1 MIADQGPR
9 VALVHDWLN
18 QMGGAERVLLEISRL
33 YPQAPIYTSIYD
45 PAAVDGAF
53 LDKDVRTSVMQVMP
67 AVFEQHRRYLPVYAA
82 TFARW
87 WINDADVIVSNASG
101 FCRWIPT
108 DRSTTHVC
116 YCLTP
121 PRYLWDTDRYLAA
134 ERDFPESLEPLAR
147 LGLDWLRRLDQVMA
161 DRTDQFIAISNA
173 VAARIRR
180 YYGRSAQVI
189 YPPVRVERFGPTAA
203 ERIGDHLLLVSR
215 LAPYKR
221 IDLAI
226 RACNRLRLP
235 LRIVGSGRA
244 EPDLRAI
251 AGPTIE
257 FAGRVDEERL
267 RDELSRCRAVLFPG
281 EEDFGLVPIEAQAS
295 GRPVLAYAG
304 GGALETVLPG
314 ETGEFFD
321 QPTTGAL
328 VAALETFDAGGYDPD
343 AMIAN
348 AQQYSHRRF
357 EREFTQ
363 AVRQAGAPPPAGDPR
378 TADVR

>member
-1 MIADQGPR
+1 MAPAETGPR

-18 QMGGAERVLLEISRL
+18 QMGGAERVLLEMGRL
-33 YPQAPIYTSIYD
+33 YPGAPIYTSIYD
-45 PAAVDGAF
+45 PAVMDPEF
-53 LDKDVRTSVMQVMP
+53 LEKDIRTSLMQVMP

-87 WINDADVIVSNASG
+87 WIGDADVIVSNASG

-108 DRSTTHVC
+108 DLSTTHVC

-121 PRYLWDTDRYLAA
+121 PRYLWDMRRYLAA
-134 ERDFPESLEPLAR
+134 ERDFPATLDPLVR
-147 LGLDWLRRLDQVMA
+147 LGLEGLRRLDRFMA
-161 DRTDQFIAISNA
+161 DRTDHFIAISQT
-173 VAARIRR
+173 VADRIRR
-180 YYGRSAQVI
+180 FYGRTSTVI
-189 YPPVRVERFGPTAA
+189 HPPVRVTDFAPAPPGEV
-203 ERIGDHLLLVSR
+203 GDHLLLVSR

-244 EPDLRAI
+244 EADLRAI
-251 AGPTIE
+251 AGPTIQ
-257 FAGRVDEERL
+257 FAGRIGEERL
-267 RDELSRCRAVLFPG
+267 RRELATCRAVLFPG

-295 GRPVLAYAG
+295 GRPVLAFAG
-304 GGALETVLPG
+304 GGALETIRAG

-328 VAALETFDAGGYDPD
+328 IGALEKFDAASYDP
-343 AMIAN
+343 ALLVEN
-348 AQQYSHRRF
+348 AQGYSHQRF
-357 EREFTQ
+357 ARQFTQ
-363 AVRQAGAPPPAGDPR
+363 FIDNVAVPAPARSPN
-378 TADVR
+378 

>member
-1 MIADQGPR
+1 MPSESGPR

-18 QMGGAERVLLEISRL
+18 QMGGAERVLLELAQL
-33 YPQAPIYTSIYD
+33 YSQAPIYTSIYD
-45 PAAVDGAF
+45 PVAVDAAF
-53 LDKDVRTSVMQVMP
+53 LDKDIRTSLMQVMP

-87 WINDADVIVSNASG
+87 WIKDADVIVSNASG

-108 DRSTTHVC
+108 DRSTTHIC

-121 PRYLWDTDRYLAA
+121 PRYLWDTRRYLAA
-134 ERDFPESLEPLAR
+134 ERDYPEALDPLVR
-147 LGLDWLRRLDQVMA
+147 LGLEGLRRLDRVMA
-161 DRTDQFIAISNA
+161 DRTDHFIAISNA

-180 YYGRSAQVI
+180 SYGRSAHVI
-189 YPPVRVERFGPTAA
+189 HPPVRVDRFKPAA
-203 ERIGDHLLLVSR
+203 ADQIGDHLLLVSR

-226 RACNRLRLP
+226 RACNRLRLR
-235 LRIVGSGRA
+235 LRIVGAGRA
-244 EPDLRAI
+244 EADLRAI

-257 FAGRVDEERL
+257 FAGRIGEERL
-267 RDELSRCRAVLFPG
+267 SAELAQCRAVLFPG

-328 VAALETFDAGGYDPD
+328 IAALEEFDAARYDPR
-343 AMIAN
+343 ALVAN
-348 AQQYSHRRF
+348 AHKYSQRRF
-357 EREFTQ
+357 RRQFSATLEQ
-363 AVRQAGAPPPAGDPR
+363 AVSGAPARASD
-378 TADVR
+378 

>member
-1 MIADQGPR
+1 M
-9 VALVHDWLN
+9 HDWLN
-18 QMGGAERVLLEISRL
+18 QMGGAERVLLELAGI

-45 PAAVDGAF
+45 PAAVDAAF
-53 LDKDVRTSVMQVMP
+53 LQKDVRTSLMQVMP

-87 WINDADVIVSNASG
+87 WIGDADVIVSNASG

-108 DRSTTHVC
+108 NRSTTHIC

-121 PRYLWDTDRYLAA
+121 PRYLWDTRRYLAA
-134 ERDFPESLEPLAR
+134 ERDFPESLDSLVR
-147 LGLDWLRRLDQVMA
+147 LGLEGLRRLDRIMA
-161 DRTDQFIAISNA
+161 DRTDHFVAISEA
-173 VAARIRR
+173 VAERIRR
-180 YYGRSAQVI
+180 CYGRESTVI
-189 YPPVRVERFGPTAA
+189 HPPVRVGDFAPA
-203 ERIGDHLLLVSR
+203 EPAEIGEHLLLVSR

-226 RACNRLRLP
+226 RACNRLQLP

-244 EPDLRAI
+244 EDDLRAI

-257 FAGRVDEERL
+257 FAGRIGEQRL
-267 RDELSRCRAVLFPG
+267 RRELARCRAVLFPG

-304 GGALETVLPG
+304 GGALETIRPG
-314 ETGEFFD
+314 ETGQFFE

-328 VAALETFDAGGYDPD
+328 IAALQDFDAGRYDP
-343 AMIAN
+343 ARLVEN
-348 AQQYSHRRF
+348 AQRFSHQRF
-357 EREFTQ
+357 ARQFTRFVDQ
-363 AVRQAGAPPPAGDPR
+363 ASGRAPARG
-378 TADVR
+378 TS